1 MTHATYNRLTSC
13 RAVGSTRACVRT
25 ADGGHDGVE
34 RDDTLAGPVLV
45 VESDGDIGQ
54 RTAEQL
60 AADGYAV
67 QLARTAEHARVLAKT
82 SPPRLAVLG
91 NLDCPDGALRLL
103 AEIRESTRADAIW
116 DRRLPA
122 IVVSSRTQQLDV
134 LRAFETGAD
143 DFLARPA
150 AYLELRARLRA
161 LLRRTEH
168 APLRGRLLEV
178 GPLTIDSSAHA
189 VSLHGQ
195 SVGLCRLEFKLLL
208 HLAGDPQRVHGKD
221 ELMRAVWGHRSTGVT
236 RTVDSHA
243 SRLRRKLDDD
253 GSRRWVVNVWGVGYR
268 LL

>member
-1 MTHATYNRLTSC
+1 MTAATFVRLTSS
-13 RAVGSTRACVRT
+13 RAVGSTRACART
-25 ADGGHDGVE
+25 AGGGHVGIE
-34 RDDTLAGPVLV
+34 RGDTLTGPILV
-45 VESDGDIGQ
+45 VESDRGVGE

-67 QLARTAEHARVLAKT
+67 QLARTAEHARVLART

-91 NLDCPDGALRLL
+91 NLDCPHGALRLL
-103 AEIRESTRADAIW
+103 AEIREPIRADAVW
-116 DRRLPA
+116 DPRLPA
-122 IVVSSRTQQLDV
+122 ILVSSRTQQLDV

-161 LLRRTEH
+161 LLRRSEP
-168 APLRGRLLEV
+168 APGHGRLLEV

-195 SVGLCRLEFKLLL
+195 SVGLCRLEFKLLF
-208 HLAGDPQRVHGKD
+208 HLAGDPERVHGKD
-221 ELMRAVWGHRSTGVT
+221 ELMHAVWGYRSTGST